1 MDFTVELDQLWQKTC
16 AVFRAD
22 VSEDV
27 FDLWL
32 AQLEPVRL
40 SGDELCLIGP
50 DRARSWIELRYAR
63 ALTDCLSKAAGRPM
77 CIGLYDQDAAALPTA
92 GAVRNRAGAN
102 SRSIARSMAGPV
114 AGTYGG
120 SFAGASAATGGGE
133 PACSPLN
140 PRYTFDQFVIGQSN
154 RLAHAASLAVAEQ
167 PAQAFNPLFI
177 YGSPGVGKTHL
188 LHAIGNYLRVQ
199 APELSA
205 VYMTAEDFART
216 FRNVLRDGTISDFKT
231 GLRSTDVLLIDDV
244 QFLQNK
250 TKTEEEFFHTFNAL
264 HESGRQLVLTCDRRP
279 RELDALA
286 DRLLARFE
294 SGLVTEIDEPDQPLR
309 RTILR
314 KRIQLDAV
322 PFDCDRALERIA
334 ERVPPNVRSL
344 EGALIR
350 VSAYASLRREPITA
364 ELVDEL
370 LDSIHPANKRRTS
383 VTEIQR
389 AVAEHYGLPIDTLLG
404 PSREARVSTPRQLAM
419 YLCCEMT
426 RDTLPAIAT
435 AFGRNHSTVVHARDK
450 ITSACSDDADLAAV
464 ADRLRQVIDSPI
476 TSTRR
481 GRDLSAALDSSTGRS
496 NA

>member
-32 AQLEPVRL
+32 AQLEPVQL
-40 SGDELCLIGP
+40 AGDELSLTGP

-63 ALTDCLSKAAGRPM
+63 ALTDCASRAAGRPIR
-77 CIGLYDQDAAALPTA
+77 IGLYDDDSAAVLA
-92 GAVRNRAGAN
+92 
-102 SRSIARSMAGPV
+102 AGPLPS
-114 AGTYGG
+114 GGG
-120 SFAGASAATGGGE
+120 SASGDH
-133 PACSPLN
+133 ACSPLN

-154 RLAHAASLAVAEQ
+154 RLAHAAALAVAEQ

-188 LHAIGNYLRVQ
+188 LHAIGNYLRAE
-199 APELSA
+199 APELTA

-216 FRNVLRDGTISDFKT
+216 FRNVLRDGTIADFKT
-231 GLRSTDVLLIDDV
+231 SLRSTDVLLIDDV

-294 SGLVTEIDEPDQPLR
+294 SGLVTEIDEPDQALR

-322 PFDCDRALERIA
+322 PFNCDEALERIA

-350 VSAYASLRREPITA
+350 VSAFASLRREPITA

-370 LDSIHPANKRRTS
+370 LDSIHPPVRRRAT
-383 VTEIQR
+383 VAQIQH
-389 AVAEHYGLPIDTLLG
+389 AVAEHFELPIDTLLG
-404 PSREARVSTPRQLAM
+404 PSREARISTPRQLAM

-426 RDTLPAIAT
+426 RDSLPTIAS

-450 ITSACSDDADLAAV
+450 ITSACSADADLAAV
-464 ADRLRQVIDSPI
+464 TDRLRQVIDSPI
-476 TSTRR
+476 ASARR
-481 GRDLSAALDSSTGRS
+481 GHNPSAAFDSSTGQS